1 MELQNRDFNAIK
13 SRQYEEV
20 REGIVKN
27 NERYVEYFG
36 PVSLSLFSNDMDND
50 EEIRFLST
58 LMLHQHFFL
67 FLFSLFLL

>member
-13 SRQYEEV
+13 PRQYEEV
-20 REGIVKN
+20 REEIVKN

>member
-1 MELQNRDFNAIK
+1 MELQNRDFNANK

-20 REGIVKN
+20 REEIVKN